1 MARAACDRYQG
12 RATDGVFLRFHPGFH
27 SLRDQSEEIAVF
39 VAFLPQFV
47 DPSHPVLPQ
56 MILLSAT
63 FVVIAAGVDSCVAF
77 GAGNIR
83 PPFASERRARLQNRL
98 TGSLLI
104 GAGLWLA
111 FTRRA

>member
-1 MARAACDRYQG
+1 MAFSCAFIQG
-12 RATDGVFLRFHPGFH
+12 FIVSATNPKGLLFF
-27 SLRDQSEEIAVF
+27 A
-39 VAFLPQFV
+39 AFLPQFV

-77 GAGNIR
+77 GAGYIR
-83 PPFASERRARLQNRL
+83 PLFASERRARLQNRL

>member
-1 MARAACDRYQG
+1 
-12 RATDGVFLRFHPGFH
+12 
-27 SLRDQSEEIAVF
+27 
-39 VAFLPQFV
+39 
-47 DPSHPVLPQ
+47 

-77 GAGNIR
+77 GAGYIR
-83 PPFASERRARLQNRL
+83 LLFASERRVWLQNRL

-104 GAGLWLA
+104 GAGLRLA